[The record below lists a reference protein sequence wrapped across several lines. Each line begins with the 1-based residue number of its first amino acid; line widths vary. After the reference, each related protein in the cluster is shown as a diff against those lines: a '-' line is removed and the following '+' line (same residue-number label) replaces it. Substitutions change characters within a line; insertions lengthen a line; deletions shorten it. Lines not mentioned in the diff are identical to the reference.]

1 VSSAL
6 SNSDT
11 NRAPRCLRQQV
22 GLVLGP
28 LLFAGLLLL
37 PVPDG
42 LGPEGVGVAATAA
55 LMAVWWITEAIP
67 IPATAL
73 LPIVLF
79 PALGIQGAAATTVS
93 YGHHL
98 IFLFLGGFWIAA
110 SMERWRLHERIALHI
125 LRVLGGRPERLVL
138 GFMTATASLSMWLS
152 NTATTMMMLPIAT
165 AVAVRGEENP
175 VDRAGGCAEGPQ
187 FGTSLML
194 GIAYAASIG
203 GVATLVGSPPNAIF
217 AGVAETLFGER
228 IGFLA
233 WMAVGLPLA
242 LVMLLVT
249 WVYLTRIAFP
259 VRGPGLTGAR
269 DLVGVQLR
277 GLGPMRREEKWVL
290 GVFLSVAAGWVLRGL
305 VPLPWLQGLDDSTI
319 AMAGALALFLIPASE
334 ENRGYLLDWASAVRI
349 PWDVILLFG
358 GGFALARGFEASGL
372 ADWIGQQLRLFE
384 GAPVLAII
392 AAVTLLTI
400 FLTEVTSNTATAS
413 MLLPIVA
420 ALSSAAAVHPYGPM
434 AAAALAAS
442 FAFMLP
448 VATPPNAIVYG
459 SRLVSIP
466 EMARAGFW
474 LNLVGAVLIT
484 GAAGWLVPLVWGLD
498 AAP

>member
-1 VSSAL
+1 
-6 SNSDT
+6 
-11 NRAPRCLRQQV
+11 
-22 GLVLGP
+22 
-28 LLFAGLLLL
+28 
-37 PVPDG
+37 
-42 LGPEGVGVAATAA
+42 
-55 LMAVWWITEAIP
+55 
-67 IPATAL
+67 
-73 LPIVLF
+73 
-79 PALGIQGAAATTVS
+79 
-93 YGHHL
+93 
-98 IFLFLGGFWIAA
+98 
-110 SMERWRLHERIALHI
+110 
-125 LRVLGGRPERLVL
+125 
-138 GFMTATASLSMWLS
+138 
-152 NTATTMMMLPIAT
+152 
-165 AVAVRGEENP
+165 
-175 VDRAGGCAEGPQ
+175 
-187 FGTSLML
+187 
-194 GIAYAASIG
+194 
-203 GVATLVGSPPNAIF
+203 
-217 AGVAETLFGER
+217 
-228 IGFLA
+228 
-233 WMAVGLPLA
+233 
-242 LVMLLVT
+242 
-249 WVYLTRIAFP
+249 
-259 VRGPGLTGAR
+259 
-269 DLVGVQLR
+269 
-277 GLGPMRREEKWVL
+277 MRREEKWVL

-334 ENRGYLLDWASAVRI
+334 EHRGYLLDWASAVRI

-466 EMARAGFW
+466 QMARAGFW
-474 LNLVGAVLIT
+474 LNLVGAALIT
-484 GAAGWLVPLVWGLD
+484 GAAGWLVPLVWDLD